1 MEGGAAEG
9 AWGDDDLGLE
19 DDEGEEGGFKS
30 ADEDAGGEGGG
41 KGVFLFHLILRKIK
55 ITDCIMAE
63 TEICDF
69 FFFLHLIGWDVDD
82 DDLDL
87 PTDLEPASNL
97 TGTDRSGG
105 DDEGYFVPPTKG
117 QSPAQNWANNSQHPV
132 DHIVAGSFES
142 ACR

>member
-1 MEGGAAEG
+1 MVHI
-9 AWGDDDLGLE
+9 LLHRSLRLTTCTVMGLI
-19 DDEGEEGGFKS
+19 
-30 ADEDAGGEGGG
+30 
-41 KGVFLFHLILRKIK
+41 FLFHFLL
-55 ITDCIMAE
+55 
-63 TEICDF
+63 F
-69 FFFLHLIGWDVDD
+69 FSGWDVDD

-97 TGTDRSGG
+97 TGTDRSGE
-105 DDEGYFVPPTKG
+105 DDGYFVPPTKG